1 MTEKRFIS
9 ATYNNQSWLLLYLG
23 ENEYESYRPSELLDL
38 LNGLVDEN
46 EKLKYESSKYMVELN
61 NLKGEYSVLEIE
73 NEQLKKELES
83 ERQYILYLK
92 SVLEDN
98 EIWYND

>member
-1 MTEKRFIS
+1 MTETKRFGFGG
-9 ATYNNQSWLLLYLG
+9 TYEDPTIKDNVTG
-23 ENEYESYRPSELLDL
+23 IEYPSEGYSLLQLINDL
-38 LNGLVDEN
+38 FD
-46 EKLKYESSKYMVELN
+46 
-61 NLKGEYSVLEIE
+61 E